1 MAHMALPPGSNGE
14 RRFQRRSGKVWE
26 EGQVH
31 VRARDLWNMV
41 LRGQGVTR
49 LSPVPQ
55 VLSAACLGRVHHLRM
70 GLLISV
76 VEKGFPGGA
85 RGKESSSQ
93 RLRHGFDPWVRKIP
107 WRRRWQPTPV
117 SLPGDPVDGGASWA
131 TVRGDKRGEQGS
143 SALPVF
149 CQSSRCA
156 WESLIS
162 GSLSFRS
169 VQLCGTDGASPR
181 T

>member
-1 MAHMALPPGSNGE
+1 MALPPGSNGE

-117 SLPGDPVDGGASWA
+117 FLPGKSHGSWSR
-131 TVRGDKRGEQGS
+131 VGYRPRGRKELDTTERLHFHFIQIYR
-143 SALPVF
+143 AHT
-149 CQSSRCA
+149 
-156 WESLIS
+156 SL
-162 GSLSFRS
+162 LAMRS
-169 VQLCGTDGASPR
+169 YLEGKKFKLFKNEKT
-181 T
+181 

>member
-1 MAHMALPPGSNGE
+1 MALPPGSNGE

-85 RGKESSSQ
+85 RGKEPSSQ

-131 TVRGDKRGEQGS
+131 TVRGAKRGEQGS